1 MARKITLAQKK
12 RAVEIALNG
21 GNPLPY
27 LKQCG
32 SERPDG
38 LWYTIKQDLKKADP
52 TAYER
57 LPKRCGEKKQAEPA
71 AEAPD
76 DDDPKYYDPAYLAS
90 CGSEAKHRID
100 DKKIAEPIAEKAEE
114 VVDNKEKAVYKP
126 ETVVEN
132 KVEAVEKPETA
143 AEPESDPFIVT
154 AVEGKF
160 GEYHFDAEN
169 GFVGWKPMEG
179 PIICMSA
186 EKWHKFINE
195 FMGAMNKLIQER
207 ASKKLAKQ
215 AE

>member
-1 MARKITLAQKK
+1 MQREELGRKPHQITEGKGSENMARKITLAQKK

-52 TAYER
+52 AAYER
-57 LPKRCGEKKQAEPA
+57 LPKRCGEKKPEKLAEEELEEELLCEPVV
-71 AEAPD
+71 PD
-76 DDDPKYYDPAYLAS
+76 Y
-90 CGSEAKHRID
+90 
-100 DKKIAEPIAEKAEE
+100 EPEKAEA
-114 VVDNKEKAVYKP
+114 VVENKETVVEKP

-132 KVEAVEKPETA
+132 KAETVEKAETA
-143 AEPESDPFIVT
+143 AEPETDPFIVT

-169 GFVGWKPMEG
+169 NFIGWKPMEG

-186 EKWHKFINE
+186 EKWHKFIDE
-195 FMGAMNKLIQER
+195 ILKAMQKLYMER
-207 ASKKLAKQ
+207 ASKN
-215 AE
+215 EHD